1 MKAKLNNFTK
11 FLSMFM
17 CIVYIVACLPA
28 SAIVTHAAAVAP
40 ESGNIYYIK
49 NKNSGMYLTVEND
62 SASNGANVVQAKGTG
77 SLGQRWIPELCS
89 DGTYRLHPATD
100 LTGGISLD
108 VANGSTDGGTN
119 IQIWENN
126 GCSAQQFGIVKSGN
140 GYVITTKVTDQK
152 SCLDVLDFS
161 KENGANVI
169 QWTNNETDNQIWYF
183 EEAQWPSSSSSDSD
197 SSGTDSSEK
206 DTSTSSGT
214 ESSSSSIETKGQ
226 SPESG
231 SIYYIKNKNS
241 GMYLTVEN
249 DSAASGANVV
259 QSAGTGS
266 LGQRWIPELCS
277 DGTYRLHP
285 ATDLTGGISLDVA
298 NGSAANNANIQIW
311 ANNGYDAQ
319 QFGIVKS
326 GDGYAIT
333 TKVSGQASCLDVTG
347 KSTAS
352 GANVLQYANKASD
365 NQIWYFETAQWP
377 SSSNSSASTGSD
389 SPSSPVI
396 SNTTVSC
403 DSTYAMQRIQFMSAN
418 NEQLI
423 TAPSGT
429 GSVSFN
435 SASSALNQWVLM
447 NDGSSNY
454 LIVNAQTGYVLAPAG
469 NNAAS
474 GAAIVTTGKT
484 GATAQYWKITSV
496 NTDCNGDGLSYRI
509 SNCANTNL
517 SIIIDNG
524 NLVLGT
530 YSGSSTHKF
539 YINSYGAEGFAGKCL
554 NMSGKMK
561 ASVTGGLF
569 GTTVYVSDF
578 DSLSSYCSGSTPYTI
593 VINGN
598 ISKSDLSKIFVGS
611 NKTII
616 GSFTA
621 NTLNN
626 VHFRCTSN
634 TGNIIFKNITFKHDA
649 DKNENDDIQVYIS
662 SNNNFWLDHCTFTG
676 HTTLTSSDVD
686 KHLYVGLKAD
696 FVSVTG
702 CVFMN
707 HKYGLILGYPQE
719 DGAGTYSGYPHMT
732 ICNNYFY
739 NVLTR
744 APGLMRYGYF
754 HCYNNY
760 VYGFNLGYTPYTG
773 TNIYSE
779 NNYFAAG
786 DYKGAVV
793 DDKGVGGFTDTGSVL
808 SSSISSLATG
818 ATSFRPSNNYSYNVR
833 SASDAKSWCSNYAG
847 VTNGSI
853 HYAID

>member
-1 MKAKLNNFTK
+1 MKAKLNIFTK

-17 CIVYIVACLPA
+17 CIVYIIVGMPA
-28 SAIVTHAAAVAP
+28 SEIVTHAAAVAP

-49 NKNSGMYLTVEND
+49 NKNSGMYLTVEDD

-126 GCSAQQFGIVKSGN
+126 GCSAQQFGLVKSGD
-140 GYVITTKVTDQK
+140 GYVITTKVTDQN
-152 SCLDVLDFS
+152 SCLDVLNFS
-161 KENGANVI
+161 TESGANVI
-169 QWTNNETDNQIWYF
+169 QWTNNETSNQIWYF
-183 EEAQWPSSSSSDSD
+183 EEAQWPSSSNSSNSSGSDSN
-197 SSGTDSSEK
+197 
-206 DTSTSSGT
+206 
-214 ESSSSSIETKGQ
+214 SSSSSNTPSATKGET
-226 SPESG
+226 PESG
-231 SIYYIKNKNS
+231 NIYYLKNKNS

-249 DSAASGANVV
+249 DSVSNGANVV
-259 QSAGTGS
+259 QATGTGS

-298 NGSAANNANIQIW
+298 NGSVDNGANIQIW
-311 ANNGYDAQ
+311 ENNGCSAQ

-333 TKVSGQASCLDVTG
+333 TKVTNQASCLDVTG

-352 GANVLQYANKASD
+352 GANVLQYTNKASD
-365 NQIWYFETAQWP
+365 NQIWYFEAAQWP
-377 SSSNSSASTGSD
+377 SSSSSD
-389 SPSSPVI
+389 SSSSSGSSSSSNT

-423 TAPSGT
+423 TAPSGA
-429 GSVSFN
+429 G
-435 SASSALNQWVLM
+435 SASLSSTSSTLNQWVLM

-454 LIVNAQTGYVLAPAG
+454 MIVNAQTGYVLAPAD
-469 NNAAS
+469 NNATS
-474 GAAIVTTGKT
+474 GAALVATGKT
-484 GATAQYWKITSV
+484 DSPAQYWKITSV
-496 NTDCNGDGLSYRI
+496 KTDCNGDGLTYRI

-517 SIIIDNG
+517 SIIINNG
-524 NLVLGT
+524 SLVLGT
-530 YSGSSTHKF
+530 YSGSSTHRF

-554 NMSGKMK
+554 NMSGSMK

-578 DSLSSYCSGSTPYTI
+578 DSLSSYCAGSTPYTI
-593 VINGN
+593 VINSD

-626 VHFRCTSN
+626 VHFRCTSD
-634 TGNIIFKNITFKHDA
+634 TGNVIFKNITFKHDA

-662 SNNNFWLDHCTFTG
+662 SGNNFWLDHCTFTG

-744 APGLMRYGYF
+744 APGLMRYGYY
-754 HCYNNY
+754 HSYNNY

-773 TNIYSE
+773 ANIYSE

-808 SSSISSLATG
+808 TSSVDNLATG

-833 SASDAKSWCSNYAG
+833 SASDAKTWCSNYAG
-847 VTNGSI
+847 VMNGSI

>member
-1 MKAKLNNFTK
+1 MKTKVNTFTK
-11 FLSMFM
+11 FLSFFL
-17 CIVYIVACLPA
+17 CIVCVIACLPA
-28 SAIVTHAAAVAP
+28 SEIVTHAAAVTP

-49 NKNSGMYLTVEND
+49 NKNSGLYLTVEND
-62 SASNGANVVQAKGTG
+62 STSNGANVIQATGTG

-126 GCSAQQFGIVKSGN
+126 GCSAQQFGLVKSGD
-140 GYVITTKVTDQK
+140 GYIITTKVTEQN
-152 SCLDVLDFS
+152 SCLDVLNFS
-161 KENGANVI
+161 TERGANVI
-169 QWTNNETDNQIWYF
+169 QWTNNETDNQIWFF
-183 EEAQWPSSSSSDSD
+183 EEAQWPSSSSSDNSSD
-197 SSGTDSSEK
+197 TN
-206 DTSTSSGT
+206 
-214 ESSSSSIETKGQ
+214 SSSSSSAETSASVVTKGET
-226 SPESG
+226 PESG
-231 SIYYIKNKNS
+231 NIYYIKNKNS

-249 DSAASGANVV
+249 DSATSGANVM
-259 QSAGTGS
+259 QATGTGS

-285 ATDLTGGISLDVA
+285 ATDLSGGISLDVA
-298 NGSAANNANIQIW
+298 NGSADNGANIQIW
-311 ANNGYDAQ
+311 QNNGYSAQ

-333 TKVSGQASCLDVTG
+333 TKVTNQASCLDVAG

-352 GANVLQYANKASD
+352 GANVLQYTNRASD
-365 NQIWYFETAQWP
+365 NQIWYFEAAQWP
-377 SSSNSSASTGSD
+377 NSSNNPGSGNTSTP
-389 SPSSPVI
+389 PSG
-396 SNTTVSC
+396 SNTSGTTVPC
-403 DSTYAMQRIQFMSAN
+403 DSTYAMQRIQLMSVN
-418 NEQLI
+418 NEKLI
-423 TAPSGT
+423 TASESAGT
-429 GSVSFN
+429 
-435 SASSALNQWVLM
+435 ASLNGTSSTLNQWVLM
-447 NDGSSNY
+447 NDGSGNY
-454 LIVNAQTGYVLAPAG
+454 MIVNAQTGYVLAPAD
-469 NNAAS
+469 NNATA

-484 GATAQYWKITSV
+484 DAAAQYWKLTPV
-496 NTDCNGDGLSYRI
+496 KTDCNGDSLSYRI

-517 SIIIDNG
+517 SIVINNDKP
-524 NLVLGT
+524 VLGT
-530 YSGSSTHKF
+530 YSGSSTHMF
-539 YINSYGAEGFAGKCL
+539 YVNSYGVEGFAGKCL
-554 NMSGKMK
+554 NMSNNMK

-578 DSLSSYCSGSTPYTI
+578 DSLSSYCAGDTPYTI

-598 ISKSDLSKIFVGS
+598 ISKSDLSKIVVGS

-634 TGNIIFKNITFKHDA
+634 TGNVIFKNITFKHDA
-649 DKNENDDIQVYIS
+649 DKNANDDIQMYIS
-662 SNNNFWLDHCTFTG
+662 SGNNFWIDHCSFMG
-676 HTTLTSSDVD
+676 HSTLTSSDVD
-686 KHLYVGLKAD
+686 KHLYVGLNAD

-719 DGAGTYSGYPHMT
+719 DGAGIYSGYPRMT

-744 APGLMRYGYF
+744 APGLMRYGYY
-754 HCYNNY
+754 HSYNNY

-773 TNIYSE
+773 ANIYSE

-786 DYKGAVV
+786 NYTGAVV
-793 DDKGVGGFTDTGSVL
+793 DDKGVGGFTDVGSVL
-808 SSSISSLATG
+808 SYDISNLKTG

-833 SASDAKSWCSNYAG
+833 SAENAKTWCSNYAG

>member
-1 MKAKLNNFTK
+1 MKTKVNIFTK
-11 FLSMFM
+11 FLSFFL
-17 CIVYIVACLPA
+17 CIACVIACLPA
-28 SAIVTHAAAVAP
+28 SEIVTHAAAVTP

-49 NKNSGMYLTVEND
+49 NKNSGLYLTVEND
-62 SASNGANVVQAKGTG
+62 SASNGANVIQATGTG

-126 GCSAQQFGIVKSGN
+126 GCSAQQFGLVKSGD
-140 GYVITTKVTDQK
+140 GYIITTKVTEQN
-152 SCLDVLDFS
+152 SCLDVLNFS
-161 KENGANVI
+161 TESGANVI
-169 QWTNNETDNQIWYF
+169 QWTNNETDNQIWFF
-183 EEAQWPSSSSSDSD
+183 EEAQWPSSSNSDNSSD
-197 SSGTDSSEK
+197 TN
-206 DTSTSSGT
+206 
-214 ESSSSSIETKGQ
+214 SSSSSSTETSAPVVTKGET
-226 SPESG
+226 PESG
-231 SIYYIKNKNS
+231 NIYYIKNKNS

-249 DSAASGANVV
+249 DSAASGANVM
-259 QSAGTGS
+259 QATGTGS

-285 ATDLTGGISLDVA
+285 ATDLSGGISLDVA
-298 NGSAANNANIQIW
+298 NGSTDNGANIQIW
-311 ANNGYDAQ
+311 QNNGYSAQ

-333 TKVSGQASCLDVTG
+333 TKTTNQASCLDVAG
-347 KSTAS
+347 MSKAS
-352 GANVLQYANKASD
+352 GANVLQYTNKASD
-365 NQIWYFETAQWP
+365 NQIWYFEAAQWP
-377 SSSNSSASTGSD
+377 NSSGSD
-389 SPSSPVI
+389 SSGDSNPAPNPSNPNT

-403 DSTYAMQRIQFMSAN
+403 DSTYAMQRIQFMSAYN
-418 NEQLI
+418 NKLI
-423 TAPSGT
+423 TAPEGIGAASL
-429 GSVSFN
+429 N
-435 SASSALNQWVLM
+435 DASSTLNQWVLM
-447 NDGSSNY
+447 NDGSGNY
-454 LIVNAQTGYVLAPAG
+454 MIVNAKSGYVLAPAD

-474 GAAIVTTGKT
+474 GAAIVATGKT
-484 GATAQYWKITSV
+484 GATAQYWKLNAV
-496 NTDCNGDGLSYRI
+496 KTDCNGDGLSYRI

-517 SIIIDNG
+517 SIIINKEQ
-524 NLVLGT
+524 LVLGT
-530 YSGSSTHKF
+530 YSGSSTHMF
-539 YINSYGAEGFAGKCL
+539 YVNSYGAEGFAGKCL
-554 NMSGKMK
+554 NMSKNTK

-578 DSLSSYCSGSTPYTI
+578 DSLSSYCAGSTPYTI

-598 ISKSDLSKIFVGS
+598 ISKTDLSKIFVGS

-626 VHFRCTSN
+626 IHFRCTSN
-634 TGNIIFKNITFKHDA
+634 TGNVIFKNITFKHDA
-649 DKNENDDIQVYIS
+649 DKNANDDIQMYIS
-662 SNNNFWLDHCTFTG
+662 SGNNFWIDHCSFMG
-676 HTTLTSSDVD
+676 HSTLTSSDVD
-686 KHLYVGLKAD
+686 KHLYVGLNAD

-702 CVFMN
+702 CIFMN

-719 DGAGTYSGYPHMT
+719 DGAGTYSGYPRMT

-744 APGLMRYGYF
+744 APGLMRYGYY
-754 HCYNNY
+754 HSYNNY

-773 TNIYSE
+773 ANIYSE

-786 DYKGAVV
+786 NYTGAVV
-793 DDKGVGGFTDTGSVL
+793 DDKGVGGFTDVGSIL
-808 SSSISSLATG
+808 SYDISNLKTG

-833 SASDAKSWCSNYAG
+833 SAEDAKTWCSNYAG